1 MKVCKAG
8 HVLDVTTRRVDIDST
23 NGRRRETCRVC
34 ERLRR
39 YQLKL
44 ARKLGYSSLAELH
57 RLAVGD

>member
-1 MKVCKAG
+1 MKFCKAG
-8 HVLDVTTRRVDIDST
+8 HVLDVTTTRFDINSNGSRRV
-23 NGRRRETCRVC
+23 TCRIC
-34 ERLRR
+34 ERLRK

>member
-1 MKVCKAG
+1 MKLCKAG
-8 HVLDVTTRRVDIDST
+8 HVLDVTTRRIDIGT
-23 NGRRRETCRVC
+23 NGRHRVTCRIC

>member
-1 MKVCKAG
+1 MKFCKAG
-8 HVLDVTTRRVDIDST
+8 HVLDVTTRRIDIDST
-23 NGRRRETCRVC
+23 NGRRRVTCRIC

-44 ARKLGYSSLAELH
+44 ARKLGYASLAELH